1 MLLRTAELFF
11 LNYVLQIS
19 YRPRLAIEIV
29 LFTVAYL
36 SEGKRKQAHIRG
48 RHGILM
54 HGLATLA
61 I

>member
-1 MLLRTAELFF
+1 MLLKTAELFL

-19 YRPRLAIEIV
+19 QRPRLVIEIV

-36 SEGKRKQAHIRG
+36 SEGQRKQAHIRG
-48 RHGILM
+48 RHEILM
-54 HGLATLA
+54 HGFATLA